1 MVPLWNHFAMGLSLT
16 LKSMPE
22 NLLEGLRSAADAAH
36 RSLNKEVIH
45 PLERSFDKPMKAT
58 MKTGAEEWDK
68 TRVMEQVTAWEH
80 LAGSWESDLSIE
92 AEIEALYAARTEGRK
107 VEL

>member
-1 MVPLWNHFAMGLSLT
+1 MSVSLT
-16 LKSMPE
+16 VKSLPE
-22 NLLEGLRSAADAAH
+22 NLLEELRSAADAAH

-45 PLERSFDKPMKAT
+45 RLERSFEMPMKAT
-58 MKTGAEEWDK
+58 MKTSTNEWDK
-68 TRVMEQVTAWEH
+68 SRVMEQVSAWEH
-80 LAGSWESDLSIE
+80 LAGTWESDLSLE

>member
-1 MVPLWNHFAMGLSLT
+1 MVPLWNRFGMTASLT
-16 LKSMPE
+16 LKSLPDT
-22 NLLEGLRSAADAAH
+22 LLDSLRSAADSAH

-45 PLERSFDKPMKAT
+45 RLERSFDKPMKAT
-58 MKTGAEEWDK
+58 MKTTSNEWDK
-68 TRVMEQVTAWEH
+68 ARVAEQVDAWKE
-80 LAGSWESDLSIE
+80 LSGSWESDLSLE

>member
-1 MVPLWNHFAMGLSLT
+1 MTASLT
-16 LKSMPE
+16 LKSLPKS
-22 NLLEGLRSAADAAH
+22 LLDGLRAAADSAH

-45 PLERSFDKPMKAT
+45 RLERSFDTPMKAT
-58 MKTGAEEWDK
+58 MKTAATEWDK
-68 TRVMEQVTAWEH
+68 ARVMEQVNAWKE
-80 LAGSWESDLSIE
+80 LSGTWESELSIE